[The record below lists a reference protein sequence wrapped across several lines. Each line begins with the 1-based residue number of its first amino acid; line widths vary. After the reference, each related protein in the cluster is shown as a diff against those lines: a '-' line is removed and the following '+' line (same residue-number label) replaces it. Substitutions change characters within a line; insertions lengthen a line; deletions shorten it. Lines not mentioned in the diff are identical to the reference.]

1 MRMATFYRYLASAFV
16 VVLVGAL
23 DACSQGAAPTPAK
36 PLNLSAAIH
45 QAKVGDAVLQTQTVP
60 LSSINAATAKHYGI
74 DTTKEGVLWLVT
86 VRDAAGNSLSPADL
100 QLSATTSVLPDPPK
114 PLSLRAIQTAGMTDY
129 IGVVQANAPASVQFQ
144 LVAKRGTELSE
155 VTTTVDLQR

>member
-1 MRMATFYRYLASAFV
+1 MRMTFTYRHLASTFV
-16 VVLVGAL
+16 VVLAGAL
-23 DACSQGAAPTPAK
+23 GACSQGAAPAPAK
-36 PLNLSAAIH
+36 PLNLSAAIN

-74 DTTKEGVLWLVT
+74 DTAKEGVLRLVT
-86 VRDAAGNSLSPADL
+86 VRDAAGNALSPADL
-100 QLSATTSVLPDPPK
+100 QLSATTSVLPEPPK

-144 LVAKRGTELSE
+144 LVARRGTDRSE
-155 VTTTVDLQR
+155 VTTTVDLQH